1 MRVGSTCRGVC
12 VKKVIVHMHAQ
23 NNEGVANPFSHIS
36 PNTQKGREMPTH
48 PGAKSMSTA
57 FFAMWLAAFC
67 TEAGSCRFVQ

>member
-1 MRVGSTCRGVC
+1 
-12 VKKVIVHMHAQ
+12 MHAQ
-23 NNEGVANPFSHIS
+23 NNEGVANPFSHIN

-67 TEAGSCRFVQ
+67 TEVGSCRFVQ